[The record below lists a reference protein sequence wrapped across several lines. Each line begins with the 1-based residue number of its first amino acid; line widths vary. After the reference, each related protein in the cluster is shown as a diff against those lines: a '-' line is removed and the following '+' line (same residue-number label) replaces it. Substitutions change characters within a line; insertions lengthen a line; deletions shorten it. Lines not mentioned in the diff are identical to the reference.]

1 MGADPCCEPPNAVK
15 VFGIVISGGILSAL
29 YKHVFLNS
37 FLQLSCCFSYDKLN
51 QYYKDLNQI

>member
-37 FLQLSCCFSYDKLN
+37 FLKLSCCLSYDISN
-51 QYYKDLNQI
+51 QY